1 MKQFLNGLFWS
12 LGSLGLGLGIGMY
25 LGVAVNTVATW
36 SVISIVSLVASAVFY
51 VAGLILTIVMV
62 RAAKRRNSQSVNI
75 QKKDFILVAGETYR
89 VQKRGQVRPGE
100 YKVIATDEDHK
111 AFNLRVN
118 DYVKEYRHNST
129 LVLVEGDTISA
140 RSGNV
145 ILR

>member
-1 MKQFLNGLFWS
+1 MKQILNVIFWS
-12 LGSLGLGLGIGMY
+12 LGSLGLGLGLGMY
-25 LGVAVNTVATW
+25 LGVAVDTCATW
-36 SVISIVSLVASAVFY
+36 SALSIVSLVASAVFY

-62 RAAKRRNSQSVNI
+62 RGAKRRQNQNVNL
-75 QKKDFILVAGETYR
+75 QRKDFILVAGETYQ

-100 YKVIATDEDHK
+100 YKVLSTNEDHK
-111 AFNLRVN
+111 TFNLRVN